1 MVTLFEGQKQSLYK
15 LQKEIKVG
23 KDVLYK
29 YARGE
34 RKIKEMPMKIILAIA
49 CAEKIEV
56 NILYEKML
64 KAEKKRAS

>member
-34 RKIKEMPMKIILAIA
+34 RKIKEMPMKTILAIA
-49 CAEKIEV
+49 YAEKIEV

-64 KAEKKRAS
+64 KAEKKRAR